1 MGFRGVIGAAAGWFL
16 AGMTLAQA
24 SETGPVIVV
33 PGRAGVPIIVNGQ
46 DISGAVISGD
56 WGLDRPSQ
64 TNPRI
69 LYRYHGGSLIG
80 PAPAAYYPKTGQAPK
95 VGRREVDM
103 PRGIDRPDSFYR
115 SFGVQSDPTPVTP
128 PGTQQQMPII
138 VAPQVNPGHHP

>member
-1 MGFRGVIGAAAGWFL
+1 MKWREVTGTAACWLIAGAAI
-16 AGMTLAQA
+16 AQA

-46 DISGAVISGD
+46 DISGAIISGD

-64 TNPRI
+64 TDPRI

-80 PAPAAYYPKTGQAPK
+80 PAPAAYYPKTGRAPK
-95 VGRREVDM
+95 VGRREVDT
-103 PRGIDRPDSFYR
+103 PHGIDRPESFYR

-138 VAPQVNPGHHP
+138 VAPQINPGHHP